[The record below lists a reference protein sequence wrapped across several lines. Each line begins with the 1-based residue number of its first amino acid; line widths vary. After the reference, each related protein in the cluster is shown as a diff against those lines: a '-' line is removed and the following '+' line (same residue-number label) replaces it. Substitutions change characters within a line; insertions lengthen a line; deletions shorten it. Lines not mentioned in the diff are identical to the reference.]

1 MHRSM
6 LRLAAVAAGVIIA
19 VPCLAQFQEP
29 TKEELQM
36 TAEPKAP
43 GAKSVYLYVEDQQ
56 DDSKSARVFYDRV
69 KILTEKGKESATV
82 RFTHSPDTKFEVEAR
97 TIHSDG
103 TVVPLTEKPSD
114 LVEFKTK
121 GLQLNSLVFTLPS
134 AEVGSILE
142 YRVKFKYP
150 GSPPIQTGWCS
161 RRPSYAASI
170 SCTSRSRRISSRTCR
185 GWVKG

>member
-69 KILTEKGKESATV
+69 KILTEKGKEFMINAYEAV
-82 RFTHSPDTKFEVEAR
+82 DEVQALYETIIGTEALNTLK
-97 TIHSDG
+97 TILKQ
-103 TVVPLTEKPSD
+103 LTA
-114 LVEFKTK
+114 
-121 GLQLNSLVFTLPS
+121 GLKLD
-134 AEVGSILE
+134 
-142 YRVKFKYP
+142 
-150 GSPPIQTGWCS
+150 
-161 RRPSYAASI
+161 
-170 SCTSRSRRISSRTCR
+170 
-185 GWVKG
+185 